1 MVWTDALVGFIFGFA
16 VGYVLFHVIPKNRF
30 RGI

>member
-1 MVWTDALVGFIFGFA
+1 MLWTDALVGFIFGLA
-16 VGYVLFHVIPKNRF
+16 VGYVIWHVIPKNRF